1 MAANQ
6 VSINNIDLM
15 ISLYVDQLS
24 VSETAA
30 KLGVEKNTVSTVYH
44 AQSAKAIVSCTR
56 WCYVVLVSNNGLTV
70 IDKSTNGTSIN
81 TQLSS

>member
-1 MAANQ
+1 MGAFRD
-6 VSINNIDLM
+6 VVLLWSR
-15 ISLYVDQLS
+15 SLS
-24 VSETAA
+24 VI
-30 KLGVEKNTVSTVYH
+30 KLYH
-44 AQSAKAIVSCTR
+44 AQSAKVIVSCTR

>member
-1 MAANQ
+1 MGAFRD
-6 VSINNIDLM
+6 VVLLWSR
-15 ISLYVDQLS
+15 SLS
-24 VSETAA
+24 VI
-30 KLGVEKNTVSTVYH
+30 KLYH
-44 AQSAKAIVSCTR
+44 AQSAKAIVICTR

>member
-1 MAANQ
+1 MGAFRD
-6 VSINNIDLM
+6 VVLLWSR
-15 ISLYVDQLS
+15 SLS
-24 VSETAA
+24 VI
-30 KLGVEKNTVSTVYH
+30 KLYH
-44 AQSAKAIVSCTR
+44 AQSAKTIVSCTR

>member
-30 KLGVEKNTVSTVYH
+30 KLGVEKNTE
-44 AQSAKAIVSCTR
+44 KIR
-56 WCYVVLVSNNGLTV
+56 KEMEGN
-70 IDKSTNGTSIN
+70 
-81 TQLSS
+81 

>member
-1 MAANQ
+1 MGAFRD
-6 VSINNIDLM
+6 VVLLWSR
-15 ISLYVDQLS
+15 SLS
-24 VSETAA
+24 VI
-30 KLGVEKNTVSTVYH
+30 KLYH
-44 AQSAKAIVSCTR
+44 AQSSKAIVSCTR

>member
-1 MAANQ
+1 MGAFTD
-6 VSINNIDLM
+6 VVLLWSR
-15 ISLYVDQLS
+15 SLS
-24 VSETAA
+24 VI
-30 KLGVEKNTVSTVYH
+30 KLYH

>member
-1 MAANQ
+1 MGAFRD
-6 VSINNIDLM
+6 VVLLWSR
-15 ISLYVDQLS
+15 SLS
-24 VSETAA
+24 VI
-30 KLGVEKNTVSTVYH
+30 KLYH
-44 AQSAKAIVSCTR
+44 AQSANAIVSCTR